1 MTGTKTVNLTQGS
14 PDQQQ
19 RIIFHLNHEEYAVDA
34 HQVQEIVELSHITK
48 VPHLPDFIRGV
59 INLRG
64 IIIPVIDLKMK
75 FGMHS
80 EEYKKHT
87 CVIITEFS
95 GGVMGL
101 IVDAVSDVLQM
112 AEGSIASPPSFGER
126 VRTDFIKGMGNINNR
141 LVIVLDVDRVL
152 SQEETS
158 LLPTEAHIMGDESD
172 RSVIPDLPAA
182 EENY

>member
-1 MTGTKTVNLTQGS
+1 MTGTETVSMTQGS
-14 PDQQQ
+14 PDRQH
-19 RIIFHLNHEEYAVDA
+19 ILFHLNHEEYAVDA
-34 HQVQEIVELSHITK
+34 QQVREIVELPHITK

-75 FGMHS
+75 FDMHS

-101 IVDAVSDVLQM
+101 IVDSVSDVLHM
-112 AEGSIASPPSFGER
+112 AEGNIASPPSFGER
-126 VRTDFIKGMGNINNR
+126 VRTDFIKGMGSIDDR
-141 LVIVLDVDRVL
+141 LVIVLDLDRVL

-158 LLPTEAHIMGDESD
+158 LLQAEGNITGDRSD
-172 RSVIPDLPAA
+172 RSVTPGLPAP